1 MNKIRNI
8 FKIIVNYPSIN
19 KWKIVEAIKLK
30 KESDLLNAINKCK
43 MDAIKLKKEEDF
55 RSVPGQLAI
64 LNDIIENPEKHY
76 EEFDKYGDIDLYL
89 DYLVYSDQS
98 VS

>member
-8 FKIIVNYPSIN
+8 FKIIINFPSIN
-19 KWKIVEAIKLK
+19 KCKLMGAIKLK
-30 KESDLLNAINKCK
+30 KEGDLLDSLNKCK
-43 MDAIKLKKEEDF
+43 MDAIKLKKEGDF
-55 RSVPGQLAI
+55 RSVPGQLGI

-76 EEFDKYGDIDLYL
+76 EEFRSYGDIDSYL
-89 DYLVYSDQS
+89 DYIVYSDQS

>member
-8 FKIIVNYPSIN
+8 FKIIINYPAIN
-19 KWKIVEAIKLK
+19 KCKLIGAIKLK
-30 KESDLLNAINKCK
+30 KEDDLLASLNKCK
-43 MDAIKLKKEEDF
+43 MNAIKLKKEGDY

-76 EEFDKYGDIDLYL
+76 EEFDNYGDIDLYL

>member
-8 FKIIVNYPSIN
+8 FKIIINYPAIN
-19 KWKIVEAIKLK
+19 KCKLIGAIKLK
-30 KESDLLNAINKCK
+30 KEDDLLDSLNKCK
-43 MDAIKLKKEEDF
+43 MDAIKLKKEGDF

-76 EEFDKYGDIDLYL
+76 QEFNNYGDIDLSFQIL
-89 DYLVYSDQS
+89 CHL
-98 VS
+98 